1 MPKSKLS
8 AGLQDAFDDI
18 EKRHGPDHI
27 MRLGD
32 RPAVKLD
39 ILPTGIASLDAALGV
54 GGLVLGHPIEIY
66 GPEGTGK
73 TTLAC
78 HVVAE
83 AQKRGGL
90 CAYIDMEHSLDPPY
104 AAAIGVDTDNLLL
117 SQPPSAE
124 AALDI
129 ADALCKS
136 GEVKVIVLDSI
147 AALVPRAEIE
157 GDMGDSHMGLQARL
171 MGQALR
177 KMKPVLQ
184 QNGTMLFCINQLRTK
199 MNVRFGSPE
208 TTPGGLALKYY
219 ARVRMDIRRIG
230 AIKVKEEVIGAQT
243 RIKIVKN
250 AWAPP
255 YRECEFEIIYGQGA
269 SREGALLDGAI
280 ALGIVKKSGAWFS
293 YDGTKLGQG
302 REAAK
307 QTLAD
312 HPALAEEIAR
322 LVLAT

>member
-1 MPKSKLS
+1 MPKSKVS
-8 AGLQDAFDDI
+8 TGLQDAFADI
-18 EKRHGPDHI
+18 EKRHGPDNI

-32 RPAVKLD
+32 APARKLD
-39 ILPTGIASLDAALGV
+39 VLPTGIAALDVALGV

-104 AAAIGVDTDNLLL
+104 AAAIGVNTDDLYL

-129 ADALCKS
+129 IDALAKS
-136 GEVKVIVLDSI
+136 GEFKVIVLDSV
-147 AALVPRAEIE
+147 AALVPQAEIE
-157 GDMGDSHMGLQARL
+157 GDMGDAHMGLQARL

-177 KMKPVLQ
+177 KLKPVLQ
-184 QNGTMLFCINQLRTK
+184 QTGTMLFCINQLRTK

-208 TTPGGLALKYY
+208 TTPGGRALSYY

-230 AIKVKEEVIGAQT
+230 SIKVKEEVVGAQT

-293 YDGTKLGQG
+293 YDGVKLGQG

-312 HPALAEEIAR
+312 HPELSEEIAR
-322 LVLAT
+322 LVLAA